1 VPSLGD
7 APVQKALWR
16 GGHTA
21 RIGGA
26 RAIVEEEDGVIYL
39 AMSLRNLGSGIA
51 LLHGWYAR
59 PGEEMFTDSPRA
71 DVDAFRRLTIDL
83 YVPVGGDG
91 YWESAVREEDDP
103 WREDFLS
110 VIKER
115 RGFSIDLLYGD
126 QTGGQ
131 RSVSRFLVLPSGDD
145 GWYCQGGRHWNVD
158 MPDPR

>member
-1 VPSLGD
+1 
-7 APVQKALWR
+7 
-16 GGHTA
+16 
-21 RIGGA
+21 
-26 RAIVEEEDGVIYL
+26 
-39 AMSLRNLGSGIA
+39 
-51 LLHGWYAR
+51 LHGWYAR
-59 PGEEMFTDSPRA
+59 PSEELFTESPHA
-71 DVDAFRRLTIDL
+71 DVESFRRLTIDL